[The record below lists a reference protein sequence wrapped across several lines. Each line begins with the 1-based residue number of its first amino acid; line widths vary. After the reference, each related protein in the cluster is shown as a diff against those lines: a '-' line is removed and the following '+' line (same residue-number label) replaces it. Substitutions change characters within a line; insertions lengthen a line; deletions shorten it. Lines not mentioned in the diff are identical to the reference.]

1 MALHQA
7 GVIEAELRAAY
18 EVYAESGSEEAL
30 ERFNALRRHFRRE
43 TGGEASLDD
52 MESSPG
58 RGNAV

>member
-1 MALHQA
+1 ML
-7 GVIEAELRAAY
+7 EAELRAAY
-18 EVYAESGSEEAL
+18 EVYAESRSEEAL

-52 MESSPG
+52 MESSLG